1 MARTVEEYKSFI
13 EDNFWYLGQLE
24 GWENLVDNIINYD
37 GIDYPD
43 ESERGTVYYDRKN
56 REAEHKW
63 EVEEE
68 KVVEA
73 LTQYL
78 QDTIG
83 EYTNGRAINTPTPTV
98 YSNGTANGRAD
109 GTLLIADLL
118 DLHGAGLHD
127 GCVFHIATQL
137 ADVVAVAALGVRHG
151 AGGADGESQCNST
164 EHARSKI
171 VETHDDFPVE

>member
-13 EDNFWYLGQLE
+13 EDNFWYFGQLE
-24 GWENLVDNIINYD
+24 GWDNLVDQIIDYE

-43 ESERGTVYYDRKN
+43 ESERGTVFYERKSL
-56 REAEHKW
+56 EAEHKW

-83 EYTNGRAINTPTPTV
+83 EYSNNRV
-98 YSNGTANGRAD
+98 YIEFKG
-109 GTLLIADLL
+109 
-118 DLHGAGLHD
+118 
-127 GCVFHIATQL
+127 
-137 ADVVAVAALGVRHG
+137 
-151 AGGADGESQCNST
+151 
-164 EHARSKI
+164 
-171 VETHDDFPVE
+171 

>member
-13 EDNFWYLGQLE
+13 ENNFWYLGHQE
-24 GWENLVDNIINYD
+24 GWDNLVDQIIDYE

-43 ESERGTVYYDRKN
+43 ESEHGTVYYDRKY

-63 EVEEE
+63 EAEEE

-83 EYTNGRAINTPTPTV
+83 EYSNGRVDIEFK
-98 YSNGTANGRAD
+98 G
-109 GTLLIADLL
+109 
-118 DLHGAGLHD
+118 
-127 GCVFHIATQL
+127 
-137 ADVVAVAALGVRHG
+137 
-151 AGGADGESQCNST
+151 
-164 EHARSKI
+164 
-171 VETHDDFPVE
+171 

>member
-24 GWENLVDNIINYD
+24 GWENLVDNIIDYD
-37 GIDYPD
+37 DIDYPD

-56 REAEHKW
+56 MEAEHKW
-63 EVEEE
+63 EAEEE

-83 EYTNGRAINTPTPTV
+83 EYSNGR
-98 YSNGTANGRAD
+98 
-109 GTLLIADLL
+109 
-118 DLHGAGLHD
+118 
-127 GCVFHIATQL
+127 
-137 ADVVAVAALGVRHG
+137 VRIEFKG
-151 AGGADGESQCNST
+151 
-164 EHARSKI
+164 
-171 VETHDDFPVE
+171 

>member
-13 EDNFWYLGQLE
+13 EDNFWYFGQLE
-24 GWENLVDNIINYD
+24 GWDNLVDQIIDYE

-43 ESERGTVYYDRKN
+43 ESERGTVFYERKSL
-56 REAEHKW
+56 EAEHKW

-83 EYTNGRAINTPTPTV
+83 EYSNGRV
-98 YSNGTANGRAD
+98 
-109 GTLLIADLL
+109 
-118 DLHGAGLHD
+118 
-127 GCVFHIATQL
+127 HIEFK
-137 ADVVAVAALGVRHG
+137 G
-151 AGGADGESQCNST
+151 
-164 EHARSKI
+164 
-171 VETHDDFPVE
+171 

>member
-1 MARTVEEYKSFI
+1 MAKTVEEYKGFI

-43 ESERGTVYYDRKN
+43 ESERGTVFYERKSL
-56 REAEHKW
+56 EAEHKW

-83 EYTNGRAINTPTPTV
+83 EYSNGRV
-98 YSNGTANGRAD
+98 
-109 GTLLIADLL
+109 
-118 DLHGAGLHD
+118 
-127 GCVFHIATQL
+127 HIEFK
-137 ADVVAVAALGVRHG
+137 G
-151 AGGADGESQCNST
+151 
-164 EHARSKI
+164 
-171 VETHDDFPVE
+171 

>member
-63 EVEEE
+63 EAEEE

-73 LTQYL
+73 LTRYL
-78 QDTIG
+78 QDNIG
-83 EYTNGRAINTPTPTV
+83 EYSNGRVDIEFK
-98 YSNGTANGRAD
+98 G
-109 GTLLIADLL
+109 
-118 DLHGAGLHD
+118 
-127 GCVFHIATQL
+127 
-137 ADVVAVAALGVRHG
+137 
-151 AGGADGESQCNST
+151 
-164 EHARSKI
+164 
-171 VETHDDFPVE
+171 